1 MTVKLNIVD
10 TLGRTCCIKFERK
23 GTLPY
28 CRVPETKSWAGVEL
42 SHRLP
47 AKTGADEVRVTITVH

>member
-1 MTVKLNIVD
+1 MWPHSDL
-10 TLGRTCCIKFERK
+10 LHFEEK
-23 GTLPY
+23 ELLAL
-28 CRVPETKSWAGVEL
+28 RVPETKLWAGVEL